1 MPDALLR
8 VDAPATARPAKAE
21 RPFGLHPESC
31 YILDCAVEMGDL
43 TPLEDMVFR
52 VKNPAAIA
60 FMELS
65 DRDESLPPHWL
76 RNTARQFLDS
86 LPLEDRYVWALRGLP
101 GMEFGMRMF
110 QERVEFVVQS
120 KVQSDLGIEE
130 RTAIRFL
137 DEATPDMFDDKL
149 FESVHE
155 VTQARVQ
162 EFVESQYSDSKARLE
177 EDLHFA
183 QQALQ
188 WVSQPGNRE
197 RARAIAARLFQD
209 VPNLESDSATGAI
222 PARRIAATGVAEQR
236 KTQRRARSAIKKALK
251 LFSCTGL
258 EDSVRMMVSGK
269 EVELSH
275 PASPFKFVLQPLQA
289 GWLEQKTVA
298 PGGHVPYQLTLLTKE
313 GVFLSRLCVL
323 FDQTPV
329 LDQLLALTFFV
340 QSGNEAD
347 ILSKANW
354 FGYESATGVRSI
366 LQEKAPAL
374 LNKVPEPR
382 KGGGDSG
389 LLAGLDTIWRTEAHW
404 APYKGPVKN
413 WIATWMG
420 ELLASLPNPGHA
432 RPALA

>member
-1 MPDALLR
+1 MPDALLQEGQL
-8 VDAPATARPAKAE
+8 APVLPAKAE
-21 RPFGLHPESC
+21 RPFGLHPEAC
-31 YILDCAVEMGDL
+31 YLLDCAVEMGDL
-43 TPLEDMVFR
+43 TPLEDLVFR

-60 FMELS
+60 FMELT
-65 DRDESLPPHWL
+65 DRDEKLPPHWL

-130 RTAIRFL
+130 RTSIRFL
-137 DEATPDMFDDKL
+137 DEATPDMFNDKL
-149 FESVHE
+149 FESVHD
-155 VTQARVQ
+155 VTQARV
-162 EFVESQYSDSKARLE
+162 EAFVDSQYSDAKTRLE
-177 EDLHFA
+177 EDVRFA

-188 WVSQPGNRE
+188 WVSQSGNRE

-209 VPNLESDSATGAI
+209 VPHLESDTVTGAVT
-222 PARRIAATGVAEQR
+222 ARHLAAAGIAEKR

-251 LFSCTGL
+251 LFSRTGL

-275 PASPFKFVLQPLQA
+275 PNSPFKFVLQPLQA

-340 QSGNEAD
+340 QSGNEED

-354 FGYESATGVRSI
+354 FGYESATAVRDI

-374 LNKVPEPR
+374 LNKVPEPKQGR
-382 KGGGDSG
+382 GDCG
-389 LLAGLDTIWRTEAHW
+389 LLGGLDTLWRTEAHW
-404 APYKGPVKN
+404 VPYKGPVKN

-420 ELLASLPNPGHA
+420 ELFASIPNPGQA
-432 RPALA
+432 QPVLA